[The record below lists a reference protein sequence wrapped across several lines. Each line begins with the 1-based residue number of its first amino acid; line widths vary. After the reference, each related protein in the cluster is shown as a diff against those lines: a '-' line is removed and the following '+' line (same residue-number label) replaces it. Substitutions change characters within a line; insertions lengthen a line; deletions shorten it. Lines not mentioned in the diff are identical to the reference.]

1 MNKECFVDNLG
12 VFVHI
17 LIEKSHQA
25 RFMDSKAFS
34 RVHRK
39 VQDRPLVMVLIMT
52 AENKEISQSD
62 HTSIRCVSKERPLLH
77 SQPSDVC
84 PTRR

>member
-52 AENKEISQSD
+52 AEN
-62 HTSIRCVSKERPLLH
+62 
-77 SQPSDVC
+77 
-84 PTRR
+84 